1 MLRIFYLQSYQRLFS
16 GIDLNLKFPILVKTN
31 FMANSTFKSFKE
43 FYPFYLSEHKN
54 KTSRILHFIGT
65 FLVLGL
71 LVFLLVSQKEARF
84 WIALPLTGYGFA
96 WVGHAFFE
104 KNKPATFKHPLWS
117 LRGDFTMFFDILRG
131 KRGFDATKD

>member
-1 MLRIFYLQSYQRLFS
+1 MSRIFYLQSYQKLFS
-16 GIDLNLKFPILVKTN
+16 GIDINLKFAKLTKNN
-31 FMANSTFKSFKE
+31 FMADSTFKSFKE

-84 WIALPLTGYGFA
+84 WIALPLIGYGFA

-104 KNKPATFKHPLWS
+104 KNKPSTFKHPMWS
-117 LRGDFTMFFDILRG
+117 LRGDFTLFFDILRG
-131 KRGFDATKD
+131 KRGFEATKD

>member
-1 MLRIFYLQSYQRLFS
+1 M
-16 GIDLNLKFPILVKTN
+16 NLTLKIATLVKTN
-31 FMANSTFKSFKE
+31 FMADSTFESFKE

-117 LRGDFTMFFDILRG
+117 LRGDFTLFFDILRG